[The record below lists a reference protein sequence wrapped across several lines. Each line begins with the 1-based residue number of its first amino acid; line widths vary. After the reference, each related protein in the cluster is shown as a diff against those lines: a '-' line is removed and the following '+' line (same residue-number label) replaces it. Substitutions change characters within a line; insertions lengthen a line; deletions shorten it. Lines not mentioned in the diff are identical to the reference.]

1 MGSSKVSATQPPVQ
15 EGSRPITVY
24 YHRNCSDG
32 FGAAWAAWKKFGGKV
47 PLSFIAYNYGDT
59 LPEMPTGQDIYILD
73 LSFDPD
79 YFARLREK
87 NPHVILLD
95 HHKSAMEKI
104 LPLYP
109 SDPEVVF
116 DMNRSGAMI
125 AWQTFFPGE
134 PVPNLIR
141 YVEDRDLWRWALPL
155 SLDITTAMASYPF
168 DFEVWEGMYQT
179 LGYGRVAEDNPLAME
194 GHSILRYQAQ
204 LISTAIRETGVWGRF
219 RTGERAFFVN
229 SPLLTSEIGGALKVD
244 APFVAIW
251 SVRKD
256 GKVSYSLRA
265 SEGGPD
271 LSKVATHY
279 GGGGHAKAAGF
290 LADAPVHEVELPDG
304 RWRPAIAPPAP
315 TSTGPEG
322 TGV

>member
-1 MGSSKVSATQPPVQ
+1 MASPDSSLPAAENPLPV
-15 EGSRPITVY
+15 TVY

-32 FGAAWAAWKKFGGKV
+32 FGAAWAAWKRFGGKV
-47 PLSFIAYNYGDT
+47 PLSFVAYNYGDL
-59 LPEMPTGQDIYILD
+59 LPEMPKGQNVYILD

-79 YFARLREK
+79 YFAKLRQN
-87 NPHVILLD
+87 NPRVTLLD

-104 LPLYP
+104 QPLYP
-109 SDPEVVF
+109 SDPDVVF

-179 LGYGRVAEDNPLAME
+179 LGYGRVSADNPLAME
-194 GHSILRYQAQ
+194 GHSILRYQSQ
-204 LISTAIRETGVWGRF
+204 LVQNAIRETGVWGRF

-229 SPLLTSEIGGALKVD
+229 SPLLTSEIGGALKAD

-256 GKVSYSLRA
+256 GRVTYSLRA

-271 LSKVATHY
+271 LSKVATNY

-290 LADAPVHEVELPDG
+290 LVDAPVHEVELPG
-304 RWRPAIAPPAP
+304 GVWRQAVLPPANP
-315 TSTGPEG
+315 SAPEDHG
-322 TGV
+322 G